1 MSLQTGHQSVSS
13 APCLE
18 TSQPSCCGSAE
29 IAPGLP
35 LTDTAG
41 LCRMVS
47 SGVSPSLHCC
57 ASQQIAQAPR
67 SEKEAKPD
75 SCKTPKETRLC
86 NSCQGG
92 AALQVGA
99 AGVPGAGP
107 AADFSG
113 CRAEG
118 CLGLWV
124 RQLQGHSAC
133 VLPALFVSAGQLYL
147 LLDPSADRKPL
158 PNQTME
164 LLQNNK
170 GLEKIRAFSGV
181 VIVVVDI
188 TAIITTTNTFV
199 K

>member
-1 MSLQTGHQSVSS
+1 M
-13 APCLE
+13 
-18 TSQPSCCGSAE
+18 
-29 IAPGLP
+29 
-35 LTDTAG
+35 
-41 LCRMVS
+41 
-47 SGVSPSLHCC
+47 
-57 ASQQIAQAPR
+57 
-67 SEKEAKPD
+67 
-75 SCKTPKETRLC
+75 
-86 NSCQGG
+86 
-92 AALQVGA
+92 
-99 AGVPGAGP
+99 
-107 AADFSG
+107 FSG
-113 CRAEG
+113 RRAEG

-133 VLPALFVSAGQLYL
+133 VLPVLFVSAGQLYL

-170 GLEKIRAFSGV
+170 GLEKIRAFSGG